1 MAPYFATALILAA
14 IVTVP
19 VHVGIRVASIGRSSV
34 RYEIGVFRI
43 DEDVASA
50 EGYFVHVFVERG
62 AQKPVRIPDEAR
74 AKLQLIA
81 ANSSNLY
88 TQSGTG
94 LQWLYNDLYYKSG
107 TPFDNY
113 GLLFSFGSSVV
124 GNIYSIGSQ
133 LYLSLSNP
141 IADYNPGVQI
151 SMTVSQTPL
160 PPALPLFFTAI
171 IGLWFLLSR
180 KKAPARALL

>member
-1 MAPYFATALILAA
+1 MKPLKLAA
-14 IVTVP
+14 LFFGLFLGAT
-19 VHVGIRVASIGRSSV
+19 G
-34 RYEIGVFRI
+34 
-43 DEDVASA
+43 SA
-50 EGYFVHVFVERG
+50 GAATLDYAFTFSGGGFSGSGDLFVNSTTNVVQNLSG
-62 AQKPVRIPDEAR
+62 TINGST
-74 AKLQLIA
+74 LQLIA
-81 ANSSNLY
+81 ANSSDLY

-94 LQWLYNDLYYKSG
+94 LQWLYNDVFYKSG

-133 LYLSLSNP
+133 LYLSVSNP

-160 PPALPLFFTAI
+160 PPGLLLFLTAI
-171 IGLWFLLSR
+171 VGLWFLLGR
-180 KKAPARALL
+180 KKASENGFALGRPRPS